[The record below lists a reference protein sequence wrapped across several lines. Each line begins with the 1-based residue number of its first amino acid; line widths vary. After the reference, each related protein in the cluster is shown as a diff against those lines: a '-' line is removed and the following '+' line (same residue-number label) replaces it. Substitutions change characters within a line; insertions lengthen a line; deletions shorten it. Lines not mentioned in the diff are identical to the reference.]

1 MLMNRPLLLLFF
13 LFILDFST
21 SYSQSPERGMS
32 LPISAQNAV
41 DMEFGYNGTSYLA
54 VHYDHMFFLKPERF
68 GPALLLRAGLGD
80 GLSSG
85 SGMILVAE
93 AAYTTGYL
101 TFVELGAG
109 YNGQVY
115 ERKFRHLPYFLA
127 AFRYRANAGFSV
139 RLFSRLTMHRSDE
152 IPLFGMGV
160 SIGYT
165 F

>member
-1 MLMNRPLLLLFF
+1 MYRHLLLFLSIVF
-13 LFILDFST
+13 LHVSNV
-21 SYSQSPERGMS
+21 SCQGPERGIT

-41 DMEFGYNGTSYLA
+41 DMEFGYNGTSYIS
-54 VHYDHMFFLKPERF
+54 VHFDHMFFLKPERF
-68 GPALLLRAGLGD
+68 GPALLLRAGVGN

-109 YNGQVY
+109 YNGQMHVENY
-115 ERKFRHLPYFLA
+115 RHLPYFLA

-139 RLFSRLTMHRSDE
+139 RLFSRLMMHHSDE
-152 IPLFGMGV
+152 VPLFGMGISV
-160 SIGYT
+160 GYT